1 MHRRLLPFLVC
12 HQYAF
17 ISLELC
23 FGFPQLPSHLVIPLF
38 DAIKDTCIFI
48 IFVLSDLFL
57 SLPDLL
63 FLELCELTE
72 APSQLLDLVVGLRSV
87 LFVDAVAVRAIVG
100 QSHDFNDDLFE
111 CLLEEAVGDAPLR
124 TLDRGLCWLSDR
136 PLILVSNDFSRRFLC
151 AHTTSWWM
159 LLLFLLFWLCNFRF
173 DL

>member
-1 MHRRLLPFLVC
+1 M
-12 HQYAF
+12 
-17 ISLELC
+17 
-23 FGFPQLPSHLVIPLF
+23 
-38 DAIKDTCIFI
+38 

-72 APSQLLDLVVGLRSV
+72 APGQLLDLVVGLRSV
-87 LFVDAVAVRAIVG
+87 LFIDAVAVRAIMG

-124 TLDRGLCWLSDR
+124 TLDRGLCLLSDR
-136 PLILVSNDFSRRFLC
+136 PLILISNYF
-151 AHTTSWWM
+151 SWWM
-159 LLLFLLFWLCNFRF
+159 LLLFLLFWLCNLRF